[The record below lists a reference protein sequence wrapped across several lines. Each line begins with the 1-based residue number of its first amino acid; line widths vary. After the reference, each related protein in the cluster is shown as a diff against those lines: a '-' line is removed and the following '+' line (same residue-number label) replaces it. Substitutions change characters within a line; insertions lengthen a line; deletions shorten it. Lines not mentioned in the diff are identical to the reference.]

1 MMEPQTINLQTIC
14 HGGVPEIFERE
25 LAEVLKNIADPN
37 TAPERPRTIT
47 LKFAFKPTEDRSGA
61 AIDFTCKAALQP
73 VKMVKSNLFLSR
85 HTGQLKAYAQ
95 DQRQAVLFDGP
106 TEEPRAPMK
115 AVM

>member
-1 MMEPQTINLQTIC
+1 METKTITLETIC

-47 LKFAFKPTEDRSGA
+47 LKFTFKPSEDRSGA

-95 DQRQAVLFDGP
+95 DQRQAVLFDAP
-106 TEEPRAPMK
+106 ADEPRGPR
-115 AVM
+115 AVVS